1 MPATILFRRKVT
13 ANRIWQNADL
23 IGNKSNYRCRWHF
36 AGPQCAARMAQIT
49 KHQGIAKPLVI
60 AAATANHGKI
70 GRG

>member
-1 MPATILFRRKVT
+1 
-13 ANRIWQNADL
+13 
-23 IGNKSNYRCRWHF
+23 
-36 AGPQCAARMAQIT
+36 MAQIT